1 MKLSDSTRDQLKNF
15 ASINQG
21 IVFKAGNKLRTI
33 SILKNVFATAE
44 IADTIPRDFAIYDLN
59 EFLSTLSLFGSDADI
74 DYKDDHVQ
82 ISSGKSKIKYYY
94 SSPTVVVQP
103 GENDPQLT
111 DPELE
116 FTLTISDLNQIQK
129 ASAALKLKELQIDS
143 DKIVA
148 LNSDGVANQISIDL
162 EDAEG
167 SLSKP
172 RVVKIENLKV
182 VEGPYKVRVFE
193 TAIEL
198 NHITRDNLRYLIAIE
213 TA

>member
-1 MKLSDSTRDQLKNF
+1 MKLSTSTIEQLKNF

-21 IVFKAGNKLRTI
+21 LVFKAGNRLRTI

-44 IADTIPRDFAIYDLN
+44 ISDTIPRDFAIYDLN
-59 EFLSTLSLFGSDADI
+59 EFLSTLSLFGTDADI
-74 DYKDDHVQ
+74 EYKNDHVL

-111 DPELE
+111 NPDLE
-116 FTLTISDLNQIQK
+116 FTLTVSDLNQIQK
-129 ASAALKLKELQIDS
+129 ASSALKLKELSIET
-143 DKIVA
+143 DKITA

-172 RVVKIENLKV
+172 VAVKIENLKV
-182 VEGPYKVRVFE
+182 VEGPYKVRVYE
-193 TAIEL
+193 SAVEL
-198 NHITRDNLRYLIAIE
+198 IHITRDDLRYLIAVE
-213 TA
+213 SE